1 MGHPFS
7 WNGFT
12 MLVIVAGELVGLASA
27 RQARLETIMELCSTA
42 ADELC
47 PRMIELGSWVS

>member
-1 MGHPFS
+1 
-7 WNGFT
+7 
-12 MLVIVAGELVGLASA
+12 MLVVIAGELLVIAIASA
-27 RQARLETIMELCSTA
+27 SEERSEPVMELCSTA